1 MTCRLCV
8 PVSTQLPLVI
18 LVCSCGGF
26 LCTLREP
33 MVSHEL
39 SCSSLLFP
47 VKLNLPFTS
56 SYSNSSTNLLHCA
69 SSSALSDT
77 ASYFNYEWQ
86 SVGQCLFVL
95 GTHLRSIT
103 RSSLHCILPFDSC
116 GCIKVGH
123 PLWWED
129 GSIIYSCN
137 SKSVLGQSPSELVTM
152 IFCLVE
158 GPATCRARSLYLFLP
173 GTGFDATLTDYSLY
187 RLCRDHTENA
197 TPKVLLRVQLLQQLP
212 SNSYCLQSHCLVTA
226 SQSAVVYRI
235 TIW

>member
-1 MTCRLCV
+1 MFFNFLNFTVLSPLALFHPPLHAYDPCTQLLSHHTLFSIRHSPMTCRLCV

-77 ASYFNYEWQ
+77 ASYFNYE
-86 SVGQCLFVL
+86 
-95 GTHLRSIT
+95 
-103 RSSLHCILPFDSC
+103 
-116 GCIKVGH
+116 
-123 PLWWED
+123 
-129 GSIIYSCN
+129 
-137 SKSVLGQSPSELVTM
+137 
-152 IFCLVE
+152 
-158 GPATCRARSLYLFLP
+158 
-173 GTGFDATLTDYSLY
+173 
-187 RLCRDHTENA
+187 
-197 TPKVLLRVQLLQQLP
+197 
-212 SNSYCLQSHCLVTA
+212 
-226 SQSAVVYRI
+226 
-235 TIW
+235 